1 MRRVIKL
8 FIALALVLCPA
19 YASMAQEL
27 DSLTQKTLSEKLSE
41 YYLAM
46 EREGTDMQKQE
57 CDFLIGAATDSLVRQ
72 YVALDIYDHY
82 MNSPVMGSE
91 AVAIH
96 VLDNWFMTGKVKMK
110 SEIDFINARIF
121 ADFNRQSLVGL
132 RSPSINIR
140 DINGNEVS
148 LFGETEQQTN
158 RFSILFFYDTDCAKC
173 KFESILMRN
182 LLEDKNYPVE
192 FYAIYSD
199 DDESAWREY
208 VADQLDI
215 EASEVNVTHLWDPEL
230 DSDFQRKYGVIKTP
244 CIFLV
249 RPDGIIMGRGLDSK
263 GLFQMLDDVFRHDDL
278 YYGTPESVS
287 LFDNVLADDSGV
299 INPSVDKV
307 TRLADYIKNSTLS
320 KGDENM
326 FRQLTGDMLYYLA
339 SRSGEGFREGLNYL
353 IDNNITAFPE
363 IWNSPDDSLKVIGFA
378 QIMDDL
384 LSKAEPGTPV
394 PTFKLPAE
402 RIAKGKSKTGTFK
415 LIKLKGDRNIIMFYT
430 EGCEICKAEKAALRQ
445 MASKDH
451 KLQVLLVNVDEIM
464 REMPSVSESLFDSF
478 DLSSLPYIFETDRKG
493 VVVRRYLSYR

>member
-1 MRRVIKL
+1 
-8 FIALALVLCPA
+8 
-19 YASMAQEL
+19 MAQEL

-46 EREGTDMQKQE
+46 EREGTDVQKQE

-140 DINGNEVS
+140 DINGNEVL

-199 DDESAWREY
+199 DDESAWRKY

-263 GLFQMLDDVFRHDDL
+263 GLFQMLDDLFRHDDL

-415 LIKLKGDRNIIMFYT
+415 LIKLRGDRNIIMFYT

-451 KLQVLLVNVDEIM
+451 NLQVLLVNVDEIM

>member
-46 EREGTDMQKQE
+46 EREGTGVQKQE

-215 EASEVNVTHLWDPEL
+215 EASEVKVTHLWDPEL

-451 KLQVLLVNVDEIM
+451 NLQVLLVNVDEIM

-478 DLSSLPYIFETDRKG
+478 DLSSLPYIFETDRNG

>member
-46 EREGTDMQKQE
+46 EREGTDVQKQE

-299 INPSVDKV
+299 INPSVEKV

-478 DLSSLPYIFETDRKG
+478 DLSSLPYIFETDRNG
-493 VVVRRYLSYR
+493 VVARRYLSYR

>member
-1 MRRVIKL
+1 M
-8 FIALALVLCPA
+8 ALVLCPA
-19 YASMAQEL
+19 YALMAQEL

-46 EREGTDMQKQE
+46 EREGTDVQKQE

-132 RSPSINIR
+132 RSPAINMR

-148 LFGETEQQTN
+148 LFGEGEQPAK

-199 DDESAWREY
+199 DDESAWKEY
-208 VADQLDI
+208 VADQLVI

-230 DSDFQRKYGVIKTP
+230 DSDFQRKYGVIKAP
-244 CIFLV
+244 CIFLI

-263 GLFQMLDDVFRHDDL
+263 GLFQMLDDLFRHDDL

-287 LFDNVLADDSGV
+287 LFDNVLADDSGI

-307 TRLADYIKNSTLS
+307 TRLADYIKTSTLS

-353 IDNNITAFPE
+353 IDNNISAFPE

-384 LSKAEPGTPV
+384 LSKAEPGSPV
-394 PTFKLPAE
+394 PSFKLPAE

-415 LIKLKGDRNIIMFYT
+415 INKLKGERNIIMFYT

-445 MASKDH
+445 MASQDSN
-451 KLQVLLVNVDEIM
+451 LQVLLINVDEIM

-493 VVVRRYLSYR
+493 VVARRYLSYR

>member
-46 EREGTDMQKQE
+46 EREGTDVQKQE

>member
-1 MRRVIKL
+1 
-8 FIALALVLCPA
+8 
-19 YASMAQEL
+19 MAQEL
-27 DSLTQKTLSEKLSE
+27 DSLTQKALSEKLGE

-46 EREGTDMQKQE
+46 EREGTDVQKQE
-57 CDFLIGAATDSLVRQ
+57 CDFLIDAATDSLVRQ

-192 FYAIYSD
+192 LYAIYSD

-249 RPDGIIMGRGLDSK
+249 RPDGMIIGRGLDSK
-263 GLFQMLDDVFRHDDL
+263 GLFTMLDDIFRHDDL
-278 YYGTPESVS
+278 NYGTPESVS

-299 INPSVDKV
+299 IEPSVEKV
-307 TRLADYIKNSTLS
+307 TRLADYIKSSTLS

-339 SRSGEGFREGLNYL
+339 SRSGEGFREGLHYL
-353 IDNNITAFPE
+353 IENNITAFPE
-363 IWNSPDDSLKVIGFA
+363 VWNSPDDSLKVVGFA

-384 LSKAEPGTPV
+384 LSKAEPGKPV
-394 PTFKLPAE
+394 PAFKLPAE
-402 RIAKGKSKTGTFK
+402 RVAKGKSRTGTFK
-415 LIKLKGDRNIIMFYT
+415 LNKLKGERNIIMFYT

-445 MASKDH
+445 MASQDRN
-451 KLQVLLVNVDEIM
+451 LQVLLVNVDEIM

-478 DLSSLPYIFETDRKG
+478 DLSSLPYILEADRKG
-493 VVVRRYLSYR
+493 MVTRRYLSYR

>member
-1 MRRVIKL
+1 
-8 FIALALVLCPA
+8 
-19 YASMAQEL
+19 MAQEL
-27 DSLTQKTLSEKLSE
+27 DSLTQKALSEKLGE

-46 EREGTDMQKQE
+46 EREGTDVQKQE
-57 CDFLIGAATDSLVRQ
+57 CDFLIDAATDSLVRQ

-96 VLDNWFMTGKVKMK
+96 VLDKWFVTGRVKMK
-110 SEIDFINARIF
+110 TELDLINARVF

-132 RSPSINIR
+132 PSPSITMS
-140 DINGNEVS
+140 DMDGKEMT
-148 LFGETEQQTN
+148 LFGEGSGPMKH
-158 RFSILFFYDTDCAKC
+158 FSILFFYDTDCAKC

-249 RPDGIIMGRGLDSK
+249 RPDGMIIGRGLDSK
-263 GLFQMLDDVFRHDDL
+263 GLFTMLDDIFRHDDL
-278 YYGTPESVS
+278 NYGTPESVS

-299 INPSVDKV
+299 IEPSVEKV
-307 TRLADYIKNSTLS
+307 TRLADYIKSSTLS

-339 SRSGEGFREGLNYL
+339 SRSGEGFREGLHYL
-353 IDNNITAFPE
+353 IENNITAFPE
-363 IWNSPDDSLKVIGFA
+363 VWNSPDDSLKVVGFA

-384 LSKAEPGTPV
+384 LSKAEPGKPV
-394 PTFKLPAE
+394 PAFKLPAE
-402 RIAKGKSKTGTFK
+402 RVAKGKSRTGTFK
-415 LIKLKGDRNIIMFYT
+415 LNKLKGERNIIMFYT

-445 MASKDH
+445 MASQDRN
-451 KLQVLLVNVDEIM
+451 LQVLLVNVDEIM

-478 DLSSLPYIFETDRKG
+478 DLSSLPYILEADRKG
-493 VVVRRYLSYR
+493 MVTRRYLSYR

>member
-1 MRRVIKL
+1 M
-8 FIALALVLCPA
+8 
-19 YASMAQEL
+19 
-27 DSLTQKTLSEKLSE
+27 TQKTLSEKLSE

-46 EREGTDMQKQE
+46 EREGTDVQKQE

-192 FYAIYSD
+192 LYAIYSD

-451 KLQVLLVNVDEIM
+451 NLQVLLVNVDEIM

>member
-46 EREGTDMQKQE
+46 EREGTDVQKQE

-249 RPDGIIMGRGLDSK
+249 RPDGIIMGRDLDSK

-451 KLQVLLVNVDEIM
+451 NLQVLLVNVDEIM

-478 DLSSLPYIFETDRKG
+478 DLSSLPYIFETDRNG

>member
-46 EREGTDMQKQE
+46 EREGTDVQKQE

-415 LIKLKGDRNIIMFYT
+415 LIKLRGDRNIIMFYT

-451 KLQVLLVNVDEIM
+451 NLQVLLVNVDEIM

>member
-46 EREGTDMQKQE
+46 EREGTDVQKQE

-140 DINGNEVS
+140 DINGNEVL

-199 DDESAWREY
+199 DDESAWRKY

-263 GLFQMLDDVFRHDDL
+263 GLFQMLDDLFRHDDL

-415 LIKLKGDRNIIMFYT
+415 LIKLRGDRNIIMFYT

-451 KLQVLLVNVDEIM
+451 NLQVLLVNVDEIM

>member
-46 EREGTDMQKQE
+46 EREGTDVQKQE

-451 KLQVLLVNVDEIM
+451 NLQVLLVNVDEIM

>member
-1 MRRVIKL
+1 M
-8 FIALALVLCPA
+8 ALVLCPA
-19 YASMAQEL
+19 YALMAQEL

-46 EREGTDMQKQE
+46 EREGTDVQKQE

-192 FYAIYSD
+192 LYAIYSD

-451 KLQVLLVNVDEIM
+451 NLQVLLVNVDEIM

>member
-1 MRRVIKL
+1 M
-8 FIALALVLCPA
+8 ALVLCPA
-19 YASMAQEL
+19 YALMAQEL

-46 EREGTDMQKQE
+46 EREGTDVQKQE

-140 DINGNEVS
+140 DINGNEVL

-451 KLQVLLVNVDEIM
+451 NLQVLLVNVDEIM